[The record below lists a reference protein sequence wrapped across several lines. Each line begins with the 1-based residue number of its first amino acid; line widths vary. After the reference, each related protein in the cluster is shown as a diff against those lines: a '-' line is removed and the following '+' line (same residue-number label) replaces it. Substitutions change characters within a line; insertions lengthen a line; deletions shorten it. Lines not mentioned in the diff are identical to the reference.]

1 MLTWLWTRLSD
12 SGPET
17 TVSGRALGQFS
28 ERSVERLLRARVLI
42 ETRKTDSWSVCP
54 QCDCGLDVRPI
65 RRVGDEIR
73 ACCPHDAAEDIVLTE
88 DDLKRFS
95 IDGERL
101 AGEIA
106 ASGGLVGNV
115 ARIDDGL
122 WLIGK
127 APSAHSV
134 VLCRNPERLEA
145 PGMILAVKAAAGG
158 TRVALIVP
166 AIDPTHAI
174 RCREAGITVLDLGE
188 VMIRDQSG
196 TDRLVVERIRE
207 NPQVEGVFSDG
218 VTSNVARLLISRSRR
233 SVQLDGRDFVLSLT
247 EFDCFLGAAEKVA
260 AGLVMLTY
268 QELYAL
274 TNRATHRD
282 VINELRDK
290 LQKQGLTRDQ
300 AFDLVQTVHGRG
312 LTINLPRQD
321 IDIRD

>member
-1 MLTWLWTRLSD
+1 MLTWLWKRLSD
-12 SGPET
+12 SGAET
-17 TVSGRALGQFS
+17 TVSGRALGRFP
-28 ERSVERLLRARVLI
+28 ERTVERLLRARVLI
-42 ETRKTDSWSVCP
+42 ETRKTDNWSVCP
-54 QCDCGLDVRPI
+54 ECDCGLDARPI

-73 ACCPHDAAEDIVLTE
+73 ACCPHDAAEDVVLTE
-88 DDLKRFS
+88 DDLKRYS
-95 IDGERL
+95 VDGERL

-106 ASGGLVGNV
+106 ASGGLVGTV
-115 ARIDDGL
+115 VRIDDGL

-127 APSAHSV
+127 VPAGHSV
-134 VLCRNPERLEA
+134 VLCSNPDRLDA
-145 PGMILAVKAAAGG
+145 PGMVLAIKAAVGG

-166 AIDPTHAI
+166 AINPTHAI
-174 RCREAGITVLDLGE
+174 RWREAGITVLDLGE

-196 TDRLVVERIRE
+196 TDRLGVERIQA
-207 NPQVEGVFSDG
+207 NPQVGEVSSESA
-218 VTSNVARLLISRSRR
+218 TSKVARLLISRSRR
-233 SVQLDGRDFVLSLT
+233 SVQLDGRDFVPSLT

-268 QELYAL
+268 QDLYAL

-300 AFDLVQTVHGRG
+300 AFDLVKTVHGRG
-312 LTINLPRQD
+312 LTINLPGQD

>member
-1 MLTWLWTRLSD
+1 MLIWLWKRLSNGGAEA
-12 SGPET
+12 S
-17 TVSGRALGQFS
+17 VSGRALRRFP
-28 ERSVERLLRARVLI
+28 EREVEGLLRARVLI

-218 VTSNVARLLISRSRR
+218 VTSKAARLLISRSRR